1 MITRSALFLVCSFA
15 FSIAGHAVDLPPSL
29 VFREGSPNAVSLVRE
44 GAKLDINLG
53 ADRSM
58 GMGEVVILT
67 HARREVTELALP
79 EGGLP
84 VKVMAPSPSREFLE
98 NTADFWEQWWSKR
111 FDYYEQQVTRRPL
124 RDVAVDRYLGDG
136 ETFTWRGLE
145 FRHLATPGYTR
156 DGGCYVTT
164 IDGVKVAF
172 TGELIREGGRVA
184 DLYSFQDAIP
194 EAKVGGYHGYLGRLP
209 AWLASLE
216 KLAAEKP
223 DLIVPWRGPILTDPA
238 RDLAAAAEKARA
250 IYRNYLETNA
260 LHWYFG
266 EERMSTCADLVLGPG
281 HGVKGMPFAEH
292 VDLPAWCQHIGTT
305 KLLVSS
311 SGRGFLLDVG
321 GPSVL
326 KSLEAFRAEGLV
338 KEIDGIFATHAH
350 NDHTAAIGEAAQLYG
365 CPVYATPEVAPVL
378 SGPGDWFLPGVS
390 PNRVDAVTAMQD
402 GASMKWEEFT
412 FTFRSFPGQMLNHG
426 ALLVEKAGET
436 PVFFIGDS
444 FSPSGIDDYCLMNRN
459 LLREDAG
466 YLKCFEIVAGLP
478 PGTWLVNQHI
488 PHRFR
493 FNAAETEFL
502 LSRYRQRIGLIA
514 GFVAGGETDNAVDEQ
529 WAWIHPYGVEVRRG
543 ETVSLTLRIS
553 NHATKAEDFTA
564 TWHPPFGGQGSTAS
578 STVAARGDGEW
589 HLSLTIPAE
598 AEPGVHLVTADVARG
613 DGLLLPHWAEALVK
627 VVD

>member
-1 MITRSALFLVCSFA
+1 MITRSALFFACSIF
-15 FSIAGHAVDLPPSL
+15 FPLAGHAIDLPPSL
-29 VFREGSPNAVSLVRE
+29 LFHEGSPNAVSLIRE
-44 GAKLDINLG
+44 GAKIDINLG
-53 ADRSM
+53 ADR
-58 GMGEVVILT
+58 GKGIGEVVMLT

-79 EGGLP
+79 EGSRP
-84 VKVMAPSPSREFLE
+84 STIMAPSASREFLE
-98 NTADFWEQWWSKR
+98 DTANFWEQWWTKR

-124 RDVAVDRYLGDG
+124 RDVVIDRYLADG
-136 ETFTWRGLE
+136 ETFTWRDLE
-145 FRHLATPGYTR
+145 IRHLATPGYTR
-156 DGGCYVTT
+156 DGGTYLVNV
-164 IDGVKVAF
+164 DGVKIAF
-172 TGELIREGGRVA
+172 TGELVREGGRVA
-184 DLYSFQDAIP
+184 DLYSFQEAIP

-223 DLIVPWRGPILTDPA
+223 DLIVPWRGAIITDPA

-266 EERMSTCADLVLGPG
+266 EERMSTCAALVLGPD
-281 HGVKGMPFAEH
+281 HGVRGMPFAEH

-321 GPSVL
+321 GPSAL

-338 KEIDGIFATHAH
+338 KEIDGIFATHVH
-350 NDHTAAIGEAAQLYG
+350 NDHTGAVGEAARRYG
-365 CPVYATPEVAPVL
+365 CPVYATPEVAPIL
-378 SGPGDWFLPGVS
+378 TRPGDWFLPGIS
-390 PNRVDAVTAMQD
+390 PNRVDAVTTRQD
-402 GASMKWEEFT
+402 GDSMKWEEFT

-426 ALLVEKAGET
+426 ALFVEKAGET

-459 LLREDAG
+459 LLREDSG
-466 YLKCFEIVAGLP
+466 YRKCFDIVAALP

-502 LSRYRQRIGLIA
+502 LSRYRQRIELIG
-514 GFVAGGETDNAVDEQ
+514 GFVAGGEVDNAVDEQ
-529 WAWIHPYGVEVRRG
+529 WAWIRPYGIEAKRG
-543 ETVSLTLRIS
+543 ETVTLTLRIS
-553 NHATKAEDFTA
+553 NHATKAETFMA
-564 TWHPPFGGQGSTAS
+564 TWHPPFGGESSTAS
-578 STVAARGDGEW
+578 SSVAARGEGEW
-589 HLSLTIPAE
+589 RLSLAIPDDAR
-598 AEPGVHLVTADVARG
+598 PGVHVVTADVARG
-613 DGLLLPHWAEALVK
+613 DLLRPHWAEALVK